1 MKHAG
6 RASEPTHTPQYQLL
20 KPVTPLL
27 STPILSNNNQPLF
40 SLLKLSKPMEDFYQF
55 IWAKLI
61 TIARKK
67 DLKCTRE

>member
-55 IWAKLI
+55 I
-61 TIARKK
+61 
-67 DLKCTRE
+67 